1 MAVPSP
7 SPKAALRADALKR
20 RRDYASSLTP
30 ELRRSLEGDLA
41 EQVVPHLV
49 AARAIAAY
57 HPFMDEISPAPIL
70 AALADG
76 QRIGLPWFADRDAR
90 MIWRDGRATEP
101 GPWGVLQPPASA
113 EPIVPDLVIVP
124 LVAADRRGKRIGR
137 GKGHYDRALAHL
149 RAAGPV
155 FALGIAWEPQI
166 SEEPFPAD
174 AWDMP
179 LDAIATPK
187 EWIECR

>member
-1 MAVPSP
+1 VYT
-7 SPKAALRADALKR
+7 R
-20 RRDYASSLTP
+20 
-30 ELRRSLEGDLA
+30 
-41 EQVVPHLV
+41 
-49 AARAIAAY
+49 
-57 HPFMDEISPAPIL
+57 
-70 AALADG
+70 
-76 QRIGLPWFADRDAR
+76 
-90 MIWRDGRATEP
+90 P
-101 GPWGVLQPPASA
+101 GPYRVSGPRGAG
-113 EPIVPDLVIVP
+113 
-124 LVAADRRGKRIGR
+124 DRRGKRIGR